1 MKRSLR
7 LVVLLTALSACAT
20 QAPQLAVLQTDTPP
34 FRAIPPTGYCMTDN
48 SDPLASGFSR
58 TREQVSQL
66 GGRVLAV
73 FRPCDEP
80 IPERDPTKRWHG
92 TRLMFSVKPVP
103 SAMTRQAYLAG
114 IANPKQIE
122 FANKSVVPTLR
133 KSTQDA
139 ISSSTVI
146 SDWLPLGSDTDAVYA
161 GFDVVTHG
169 PPTGMTLTTRSI
181 SADTLIGAYA
191 LNVTV
196 LDLTLNLP
204 PKDWDTLREIAARA
218 IRNTIA
224 AAERPASGSPAP
236 VPPATAPQTTGLST

>member
-1 MKRSLR
+1 MRFFR
-7 LVVLLTALSACAT
+7 LAVLLAALSACA
-20 QAPQLAVLQTDTPP
+20 APTSRPPVLQSGAPP
-34 FRAIPPTGYCMTDN
+34 FRVVAPAGYCLTDN
-48 SDPLASGFSR
+48 ADPLASAFSQ
-58 TREQVSQL
+58 TRKQVSQL

-92 TRLMFSVKPVP
+92 ARLMFSVKPVP

-114 IANPKQIE
+114 VANPKQIDL
-122 FANKSVVPTLR
+122 ANKSVVPMLR
-133 KSTQDA
+133 STPDA
-139 ISSSTVI
+139 IGSGTVI

-161 GFDVVTHG
+161 GFDVATHG
-169 PPTGMTLTTRSI
+169 PPTGMTLTTRSV

-204 PKDWDTLREIAARA
+204 PKDWDALREIAAGVVRA
-218 IRNTIA
+218 TIA
-224 AAERPASGSPAP
+224 AADRVGQPQPSGVSP
-236 VPPATAPQTTGLST
+236 TT

>member
-1 MKRSLR
+1 M
-7 LVVLLTALSACAT
+7 
-20 QAPQLAVLQTDTPP
+20 
-34 FRAIPPTGYCMTDN
+34 
-48 SDPLASGFSR
+48 
-58 TREQVSQL
+58 SQL

-92 TRLMFSVKPVP
+92 TRLMFSVKSVP

-114 IANPKQIE
+114 VANPKHVE
-122 FANKSVVPTLR
+122 LANKSVFPMLR
-133 KSTQDA
+133 KSTPDA

-161 GFDVVTHG
+161 GFDVVTRG
-169 PPTGMTLTTRSI
+169 PPTGMTLTTRSV

-204 PKDWDTLREIAARA
+204 PKDWDALREIAAGVVRA
-218 IRNTIA
+218 TIA
-224 AAERPASGSPAP
+224 GADRVDQSPARP
-236 VPPATAPQTTGLST
+236 SSVSPTT